1 MAKSALCIGINN
13 YPGTDLDLGGCV
25 NDAHDWAALL
35 GGRGFRVTSLLDA
48 AATKAAMAEGMRRL
62 IGEAAKGDL
71 VVITFSGHGTFVPDT
86 SGDEP
91 DRQDE
96 GLCPYDIQQ
105 GGGAL
110 IDDEIH
116 RLFAA
121 RKPGVK
127 LVLISDSC
135 HSGTVTRALGGEQP
149 ADLPRPR
156 FMPYANWAPQG
167 RAAAPAATAARGG
180 ARATARGRPP
190 FKPALAAHEGD
201 LLLSG
206 CEEGPN
212 KFSYDTRFKGRAN
225 GAFTYHALKTLREV
239 EAANPQATYT
249 DWHRAIAKALP
260 TASLPQRPQ
269 IVGSDAAKNARIF
282 G

>member
-1 MAKSALCIGINN
+1 MAKAALCIGINN

-25 NDAHDWAALL
+25 NDALDWTALL
-35 GGRGFRVTSLLDA
+35 GGRGFKVAQLIDA
-48 AATKAAMAEGMRRL
+48 AATKAAMVQGLQRL
-62 IGEAAKGDL
+62 IGGAAKGDL
-71 VVITFSGHGTFVPDT
+71 VVVTFSGHGTFVPDT
-86 SGDEP
+86 TGDEP

-96 GLCPYDIQQ
+96 GLCPHDIHE

-116 RLFAA
+116 ALFAA

-135 HSGTVTRALGGEQP
+135 HSGTVTRALGEDTA

-156 FMPYANWAPQG
+156 FMPYENWAPRG
-167 RAAAPAATAARGG
+167 RAAAPAASAKAAQ
-180 ARATARGRPP
+180 RGRPP
-190 FKPALAAHEGD
+190 FKPALAEHEGD

-206 CEEGPN
+206 CEEGPK
-212 KFSYDTRFKGRAN
+212 KFSYDTRFKGRPN
-225 GAFTYHALKTLREV
+225 GAFTYFALKTLHEV
-239 EAANPQATYT
+239 EEANPKATYA

-260 TASLPQRPQ
+260 TASLPQKPQ
-269 IVGSDAAKNARIF
+269 IVGSYAAKNAPIF
-282 G
+282 A